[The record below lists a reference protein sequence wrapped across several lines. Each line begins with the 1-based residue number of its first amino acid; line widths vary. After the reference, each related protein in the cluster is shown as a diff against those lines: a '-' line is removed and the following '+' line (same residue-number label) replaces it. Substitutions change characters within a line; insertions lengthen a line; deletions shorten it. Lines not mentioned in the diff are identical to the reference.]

1 MATATDRQK
10 TAKEN
15 FSVPDSG
22 ERKVSLLVVEDDE
35 NISTAISEYF
45 SRAGY
50 NVKTVEDG
58 LNGVKAALDD
68 PPDAVVLDLMLPKMD
83 GLAVCKELRE
93 KVGYL
98 PILMLT
104 AKDDVVDKV
113 LGLEMGADDYIT
125 KPFSLRELEARI
137 KSVLRR
143 TRNGPTTDGMR
154 DEAPIV
160 RGRLR
165 IDSAKREV
173 TIGDRQVE
181 LTPKEFDLL
190 RLFASNP
197 GRVFPR
203 KYLLE
208 KIWDYSYEGYDRTI
222 WIDADILVFDEPAFR
237 IEVAS
242 DFAFCYEVWL
252 WKEQGATARQAGVNN
267 SVSVFVRGNAFLDF
281 CIWAHEDLVRRGKQV
296 LTHGTSTR
304 LLSALYRAVPFTL
317 LTNVGMLS
325 PVVAQDIRDGT
336 NRIARE
342 YAGLHG
348 RPLRAI
354 NLCGSMCGKMAEGRV
369 LDDGDYGAIVD
380 TMLRTRGAMLD
391 RDLLA

>member
-1 MATATDRQK
+1 MTTTATDRQK
-10 TAKEN
+10 LSKEN
-15 FSVPDSG
+15 NQRVEPI
-22 ERKVSLLVVEDDE
+22 ERKISLLVVEDDE
-35 NISTAISEYF
+35 NISSAISEYF

-50 NVKTVEDG
+50 NVKTAEDG
-58 LNGVKAALDD
+58 LMGVKTALDD

-83 GLAVCKELRE
+83 GLAVCRELRE

-143 TRNGPTTDGMR
+143 ARTPASADGAK
-154 DEAPIV
+154 DEAPII

-165 IDSAKREV
+165 IDPAKREV
-173 TIGDRQVE
+173 TIGERQVD

-190 RLFASNP
+190 RLFAANP

-222 WIDADILVFDEPAFR
+222 DSHINRLRAK
-237 IEVAS
+237 IE
-242 DFAFCYEVWL
+242 ENP
-252 WKEQGATARQAGVNN
+252 ENPQM
-267 SVSVFVRGNAFLDF
+267 
-281 CIWAHEDLVRRGKQV
+281 V
-296 LTHGTSTR
+296 LTVWGIGYKFSDE
-304 LLSALYRAVPFTL
+304 
-317 LTNVGMLS
+317 
-325 PVVAQDIRDGT
+325 Q
-336 NRIARE
+336 
-342 YAGLHG
+342 
-348 RPLRAI
+348 
-354 NLCGSMCGKMAEGRV
+354 
-369 LDDGDYGAIVD
+369 
-380 TMLRTRGAMLD
+380 
-391 RDLLA
+391 

>member
-1 MATATDRQK
+1 MTTTATDKQK
-10 TAKEN
+10 NSKDNYQPAEPT
-15 FSVPDSG
+15 
-22 ERKVSLLVVEDDE
+22 ERKISLLVVEDDE
-35 NISTAISEYF
+35 NISSAISEYF

-58 LNGVKAALDD
+58 LMGVKAALDD

-83 GLAVCKELRE
+83 GLAVCRELRE
-93 KVGYL
+93 KAGQL

-143 TRNGPTTDGMR
+143 SKAPAAGDGAK
-154 DEAPIV
+154 DEVPIT

-165 IDSAKREV
+165 IDPARREV
-173 TIGDRQVE
+173 TIGERQVE

-190 RLFASNP
+190 RLFAANP

-222 WIDADILVFDEPAFR
+222 DSHINRLRAK
-237 IEVAS
+237 IE
-242 DFAFCYEVWL
+242 ENP
-252 WKEQGATARQAGVNN
+252 ENPQM
-267 SVSVFVRGNAFLDF
+267 
-281 CIWAHEDLVRRGKQV
+281 V
-296 LTHGTSTR
+296 LTVWGIGYKFSDE
-304 LLSALYRAVPFTL
+304 
-317 LTNVGMLS
+317 
-325 PVVAQDIRDGT
+325 Q
-336 NRIARE
+336 
-342 YAGLHG
+342 
-348 RPLRAI
+348 
-354 NLCGSMCGKMAEGRV
+354 
-369 LDDGDYGAIVD
+369 
-380 TMLRTRGAMLD
+380 
-391 RDLLA
+391 

>member
-10 TAKEN
+10 IAKEN
-15 FSVPDSG
+15 FTVPDAG
-22 ERKVSLLVVEDDE
+22 ERKVTLLVVEDDE

-50 NVKTVEDG
+50 TVKTVEDG

-125 KPFSLRELEARI
+125 KPFSLREVEARI

-143 TRNGPTTDGMR
+143 ARASAAAGDGK
-154 DEAPIV
+154 DETPIV
-160 RGRLR
+160 RGNLR
-165 IDSAKREV
+165 VDPVRREV
-173 TIGDRQVE
+173 TIADRQVE

-190 RLFASNP
+190 RLFAGNP

-222 WIDADILVFDEPAFR
+222 DSHINRLRAK
-237 IEVAS
+237 IEENP
-242 DFAFCYEVWL
+242 DNPQL
-252 WKEQGATARQAGVNN
+252 
-267 SVSVFVRGNAFLDF
+267 
-281 CIWAHEDLVRRGKQV
+281 V
-296 LTHGTSTR
+296 LTVWGIG
-304 LLSALYRAVPFTL
+304 YKFT
-317 LTNVGMLS
+317 
-325 PVVAQDIRDGT
+325 
-336 NRIARE
+336 
-342 YAGLHG
+342 
-348 RPLRAI
+348 
-354 NLCGSMCGKMAEGRV
+354 
-369 LDDGDYGAIVD
+369 D
-380 TMLRTRGAMLD
+380 TE
-391 RDLLA
+391 

>member
-1 MATATDRQK
+1 MTTTATDKQK
-10 TAKEN
+10 TSRDNIPPAE
-15 FSVPDSG
+15 PT
-22 ERKVSLLVVEDDE
+22 ERKISLLVVEDDE
-35 NISTAISEYF
+35 NISSAISEYF

-58 LNGVKAALDD
+58 LTGVKAALDD

-83 GLAVCKELRE
+83 GLAVCRELRE
-93 KVGYL
+93 KVNYL

-143 TRNGPTTDGMR
+143 TRTASGLDGSS
-154 DEAPIV
+154 DEAPVV

-165 IDSAKREV
+165 IDPAKREV
-173 TIGDRQVE
+173 TIGERQVE

-222 WIDADILVFDEPAFR
+222 DSHINRLRAK
-237 IEVAS
+237 IE
-242 DFAFCYEVWL
+242 ENP
-252 WKEQGATARQAGVNN
+252 ENPQM
-267 SVSVFVRGNAFLDF
+267 
-281 CIWAHEDLVRRGKQV
+281 V
-296 LTHGTSTR
+296 LTVWGIGYKFSDE
-304 LLSALYRAVPFTL
+304 
-317 LTNVGMLS
+317 
-325 PVVAQDIRDGT
+325 Q
-336 NRIARE
+336 
-342 YAGLHG
+342 
-348 RPLRAI
+348 
-354 NLCGSMCGKMAEGRV
+354 
-369 LDDGDYGAIVD
+369 
-380 TMLRTRGAMLD
+380 
-391 RDLLA
+391 

>member
-1 MATATDRQK
+1 MTTTATDRQK
-10 TAKEN
+10 TSK
-15 FSVPDSG
+15 DSQPSEPT
-22 ERKVSLLVVEDDE
+22 ERNISLLVVEDDE
-35 NISTAISEYF
+35 NISSAISEYF

-58 LNGVKAALDD
+58 LMGVKTALDD

-83 GLAVCKELRE
+83 GLAVCRELRE
-93 KVGYL
+93 KVNYL

-143 TRNGPTTDGMR
+143 SRTSSSSDGSK
-154 DEAPIV
+154 DEAPII

-165 IDSAKREV
+165 IDPTRREV
-173 TIGDRQVE
+173 TIGDRQVD

-190 RLFASNP
+190 RLFAANP

-222 WIDADILVFDEPAFR
+222 DSHINRLRAK
-237 IEVAS
+237 IE
-242 DFAFCYEVWL
+242 ENP
-252 WKEQGATARQAGVNN
+252 ENPQM
-267 SVSVFVRGNAFLDF
+267 
-281 CIWAHEDLVRRGKQV
+281 V
-296 LTHGTSTR
+296 LTVWGIGYKFSDE
-304 LLSALYRAVPFTL
+304 
-317 LTNVGMLS
+317 
-325 PVVAQDIRDGT
+325 Q
-336 NRIARE
+336 
-342 YAGLHG
+342 
-348 RPLRAI
+348 
-354 NLCGSMCGKMAEGRV
+354 
-369 LDDGDYGAIVD
+369 
-380 TMLRTRGAMLD
+380 
-391 RDLLA
+391 

>member
-1 MATATDRQK
+1 MTTTAADRQK
-10 TAKEN
+10 TPRANSHPTEP
-15 FSVPDSG
+15 S
-22 ERKVSLLVVEDDE
+22 ERKISLLVVEDDE
-35 NISTAISEYF
+35 NISTAIREYF

-58 LNGVKAALDD
+58 LTGVKAALDD

-83 GLAVCKELRE
+83 GLAVCRELRE
-93 KVGYL
+93 KVNYL

-143 TRNGPTTDGMR
+143 SRTSSSSDGSK
-154 DEAPIV
+154 DEAPII

-165 IDSAKREV
+165 IDPTRREV
-173 TIGDRQVE
+173 TIGDRQVD

-190 RLFASNP
+190 RLFAANP

-222 WIDADILVFDEPAFR
+222 DSHINRLRAK
-237 IEVAS
+237 IEENP
-242 DFAFCYEVWL
+242 DNPQL
-252 WKEQGATARQAGVNN
+252 
-267 SVSVFVRGNAFLDF
+267 
-281 CIWAHEDLVRRGKQV
+281 V
-296 LTHGTSTR
+296 LTVWGIG
-304 LLSALYRAVPFTL
+304 YKFT
-317 LTNVGMLS
+317 
-325 PVVAQDIRDGT
+325 D
-336 NRIARE
+336 
-342 YAGLHG
+342 
-348 RPLRAI
+348 
-354 NLCGSMCGKMAEGRV
+354 AE
-369 LDDGDYGAIVD
+369 
-380 TMLRTRGAMLD
+380 
-391 RDLLA
+391 